1 MRAVVQ
7 RARAARVEV
16 EGEVVGAI
24 AHGLVCF
31 VGAEEGDLDADVQ
44 WVAKKVVD
52 LRIFHEE
59 LGEPPA
65 VALAGEEPRSSPKMS
80 RSVLDVGGGLLLVSQ
95 FTLFGDVSRGNRPS
109 FTRAMAPEA
118 ARLTFDSFVAA
129 VRARAPEVATGRFAA
144 DMRVFVEN
152 DGPVTILLDSRTR

>member
-7 RARAARVEV
+7 RARASRVEV
-16 EGEVVGAI
+16 DGEVTGAI

-31 VGAEEGDLDADVQ
+31 VGAEEGDADADVQ
-44 WVAKKVVD
+44 WLAKKIVD
-52 LRIFHEE
+52 LRIFRDAAEPGGAE
-59 LGEPPA
+59 SAGGEP
-65 VALAGEEPRSSPKMS
+65 SPPTKMT

-109 FTRAMAPEA
+109 FTRAMASEA
-118 ARLTFDSFVAA
+118 ARASFESFVAA

-152 DGPVTILLDSRTR
+152 DGPVTILLDSRAR

>member
-1 MRAVVQ
+1 MRAVIQ

-16 EGEVVGAI
+16 DGEVTGAI
-24 AHGLVCF
+24 RHGLVCF
-31 VGAEEGDLDADVQ
+31 VGAEEGDGDADLQ
-44 WVAKKVVD
+44 WVAKKIVD
-52 LRIFHEE
+52 LRIFRDDVDASGETQSAA
-59 LGEPPA
+59 GEPSP
-65 VALAGEEPRSSPKMS
+65 PPKMT

-109 FTRAMAPEA
+109 FTRAMAPEP
-118 ARLTFDSFVAA
+118 ARLTFETFVQA

-152 DGPVTILLDSRTR
+152 DGPVTILLDSRAR